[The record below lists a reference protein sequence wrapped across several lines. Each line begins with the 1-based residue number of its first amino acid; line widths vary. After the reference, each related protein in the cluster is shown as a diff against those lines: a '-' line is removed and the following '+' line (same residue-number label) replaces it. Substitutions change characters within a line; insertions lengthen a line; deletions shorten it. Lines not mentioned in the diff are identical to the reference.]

1 MISAMDRVLLACAP
15 SADIALILV
24 LVVGEEVPAGEHHHF
39 AAAEINMPI
48 EPTSFEGVDEVNHQ
62 LS

>member
-1 MISAMDRVLLACAP
+1 MSAMDRALLASAP

-24 LVVGEEVPAGEHHHF
+24 LVVCEEVHVGEHHHF
-39 AAAEINMPI
+39 AAAEVIMPI
-48 EPTSFEGVDEVNHQ
+48 ELTGFEGVDEANHQ